1 MSQANAEIRAA
12 VKAAGLKLWQI
23 ADHIGIADTTM
34 SKYLRKELS
43 PELREKVLAAIRE
56 LKEAN

>member
-1 MSQANAEIRAA
+1 MCQANAEIRAA
-12 VKAAGLKLWQI
+12 VKEAGLKLWQI
-23 ADHIGIADTTM
+23 ADYIGIADTTM
-34 SKYLRKELS
+34 SKYLRKELP

>member
-1 MSQANAEIRAA
+1 MSQANAEIRVA
-12 VKAAGLKLWQI
+12 VKEAGLKLWQI
-23 ADHIGIADTTM
+23 ADYIGIADTTM
-34 SKYLRKELS
+34 SKYLRKELP